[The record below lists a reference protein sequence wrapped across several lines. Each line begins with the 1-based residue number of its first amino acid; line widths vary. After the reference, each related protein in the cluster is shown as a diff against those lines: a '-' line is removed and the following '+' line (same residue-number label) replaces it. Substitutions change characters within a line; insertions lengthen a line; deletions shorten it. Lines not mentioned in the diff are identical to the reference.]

1 MSRIALLPL
10 ALVSALAFGCASTT
24 PDSKSAD
31 ASRDAHDDAREVDQ
45 AAEEAAAAGAA
56 EATLAAS
63 ERRAVGD
70 YVTFAFSG
78 NYRKSPLAL
87 TQRVIA
93 KDNKTITVD
102 YVFSDKKTK
111 ETLRVTSRIGTGEI
125 ASVERIGDEGTATAA
140 DVAAFE
146 ARIAETVAVADENEA
161 LVGEEPA
168 TITVAGSEIKA
179 TRSVY
184 KVRIGKKAATLKTLA
199 SDGFAWGDLG
209 GEIVTADGKV
219 FYKAELIDAGGG
231 SATALLE
238 R

>member
-24 PDSKSAD
+24 PDSKSAQ
-31 ASRDAHDDAREVDQ
+31 ASRDQQDDAREVDQ

-56 EATLAAS
+56 EASLAAS

-70 YVTFAFSG
+70 YVTFTFSG

-87 TQRVIA
+87 TQRVVA

-102 YVFSDKKTK
+102 YVFADKKAK
-111 ETLRVTSRIGTGEI
+111 ETLRVTTRIDSREI
-125 ASVERIGDEGTATAA
+125 ASVERIGADGAATAA

-168 TITVAGSEIKA
+168 TITVAGSEIQA

-209 GEIVTADGKV
+209 GEIVTSDGKV
-219 FYKAELIDAGGG
+219 FYKAELVDAGGG